1 MGKEAVSEIRDF
13 VQKVRAEFVPKTIL
27 LFGSRAGKDYL
38 KTSDYDL
45 LIVSEKFRGVHY
57 LKRLESLYDLW
68 DYDIRADILAY
79 TPEEFEKKKMQIGI
93 AQRASK
99 EGIAI

>member
-1 MGKEAVSEIRDF
+1 MGKESISGISSFIKKVKGTFAP
-13 VQKVRAEFVPKTIL
+13 QKML
-27 LFGSRAGKDYL
+27 LFGSRAGTDYL
-38 KTSDYDL
+38 KTSDYDI

-68 DYDIRADILAY
+68 NYDARVDLLAY
-79 TPEEFEKKKMQIGI
+79 TPEEFEKKKRQIGI
-93 AQRASK
+93 TQRAAK